1 VSFRRRNYPEVLD
14 NLLTTLVGGVAAEP
28 HPFPPTDPS
37 SDNAPLSHPLE
48 QPPVRKIVSVYGIQN
63 GEQRLFRD
71 GNDYQLEPDKQTL
84 SWVSDSSVPDK
95 GTLLYINYL
104 REDVTPSLTDLQVG
118 SVTRTMTESIALEV
132 ARLYAQLEAVYKAGF
147 IDTATGSSL
156 DKVVSLLDVHRFKGT
171 RPSAKIRFSRVPGAK
186 GTITIQAGA
195 RILDEQVRFEY
206 ETTETV
212 TMSENQNSVM
222 VTARDLEPGNEP
234 VEANILNIL
243 AVPVAGISGVT
254 NPAPASRAAADE
266 TDIELR
272 TRAKN
277 FLHGS
282 ERATLGAMQQ
292 VLIENQIDGDIDD
305 DTPGLITVKPHG
317 SDLTPEQLK
326 KLETELNATRPAG
339 IQLVLDKP
347 LIPLAVDLTLRLTT
361 APKTVEAD
369 LRAAHNQVREAIRDY
384 FDRLE
389 TRADASIN
397 QIVGQSL
404 AVENVEDIQIK
415 AAATTELVAGS
426 PVVTDR
432 LDITGGIINLAGL
445 PTVLGELTIAD
456 SNLPTEVDLVINF
469 PAASDVPLQ
478 SEIET
483 AWSQAIA
490 YLNTL
495 NEVAF
500 DPANAVEAQ
509 KRDVSFGKLLH
520 VTPLPGHP
528 GATLADYD
536 IAPDPTTLPLATD
549 RAPYT
554 VRLYLSQASGLT
566 RILADDAASYAMT
579 GSERLLLNNVEI
591 AVEES

>member
-1 VSFRRRNYPEVLD
+1 MSFRRRNYPEVLD
-14 NLLTTLVGGVAAEP
+14 NLLTTLTGGVAAEP
-28 HPFPPTDPS
+28 HPFPPADEG
-37 SDNAPLSHPLE
+37 PLSHPLE
-48 QPPVRKIVSVYGIQN
+48 QPPVRKIVSVYGIRN
-63 GEQRLFRD
+63 GEQHLFRD
-71 GNDYQLEPDKQTL
+71 GSDYRLEPDKQTL
-84 SWVSDSSVPDK
+84 SWVSDTSVPDK

-104 REDVTPSLTDLQVG
+104 REDVTPTLTDLQVG
-118 SVTRTMTESIALEV
+118 SVTRTLTESIALEV

-212 TMSENQNSVM
+212 TMSEQQNSVM
-222 VTARDLEPGNEP
+222 ATARDLEPGNEP

-243 AVPVAGISGVT
+243 AVPIAGISGVT

-266 TDIELR
+266 TDTELR
-272 TRAKN
+272 ARAKN

-282 ERATLGAMQQ
+282 ERATRGALQQ

-305 DTPGLITVKPHG
+305 ATPGRITVSPHG
-317 SDLTPEQLK
+317 DDLTPEQLK

-339 IQLVLDKP
+339 IQLILDTP
-347 LIPLAVDLTLRLTT
+347 LTPLAVDLTLRLSTT
-361 APKTVEAD
+361 PKTVEAD
-369 LRAAHNQVREAIRDY
+369 LRAAHNRVREAIRDY

-397 QIVGQSL
+397 QIVGRAL
-404 AVENVEDIQIK
+404 AVDHVDDIQIE
-415 AAATTELVAGS
+415 AAATTELVGGS

-432 LDITGGIINLAGL
+432 LDIAGGIIDLAGL

-456 SNLPTEVDLVINF
+456 SNLPTELDLVINF

-483 AWSQAIA
+483 ALSQTIA

-495 NEVAF
+495 GETAF
-500 DPANAVEAQ
+500 DPANTIEAQ
-509 KRDVSFGKLLH
+509 KREFSFRKLLRAL
-520 VTPLPGHP
+520 PLPGHP
-528 GATLADYD
+528 GASLADYD
-536 IAPDPTTLPLATD
+536 SAPDPTTLPVAAD

-554 VRLYLSQASGLT
+554 VTLYLNQASGLT
-566 RILADDAASYAMT
+566 RILADDAAGYT
-579 GSERLLLNNVEI
+579 LTRSERVLLNSIVI